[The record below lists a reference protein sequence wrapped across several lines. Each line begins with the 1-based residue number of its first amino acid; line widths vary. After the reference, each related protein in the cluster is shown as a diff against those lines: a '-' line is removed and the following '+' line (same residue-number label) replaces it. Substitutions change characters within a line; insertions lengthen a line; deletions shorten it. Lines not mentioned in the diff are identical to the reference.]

1 MNNNSFVLLR
11 TLLKST
17 SQWNIYRYCKDKK
30 KKGRIIGSFIGS
42 AILYLLLIGYCTFV
56 CVGYGK
62 IGLIDLMPGICS
74 LSISALAL
82 FFTLFK
88 TNGYLFNF
96 KEYDMLM
103 ALPLSPA
110 AIAGCKFLYMY
121 AKSLPWNMSISVAIL
136 IGYAININP
145 AIWVYPVWLILSLFL
160 PVIPMLAA
168 SFLGF
173 LIAKISSG
181 FRKKNI
187 IQTILSIVV
196 VLAVFALRFVIEY
209 FVRNEDQMNEVMV
222 LAAEKIRMAES
233 IYLPAAWFNGAVT
246 GFKISD
252 ILLLVGVT
260 VLLFV
265 AVFIPVGR
273 SYRSINSKLK
283 SHAASK
289 NFKMTA
295 QNGRSVLN
303 AIAYKEFRRMTGS
316 SIYITNAS
324 MGEIFA
330 VIIGI
335 AALFL
340 NIDDLLGTALHGA
353 PITMNMLYPAIP
365 MIVYFFIGMA
375 ATTTMTPSLEGKNYW
390 IVQSLPISKKTLWQ
404 GKMLYNMYLTVP
416 FAVFATICLCISARV
431 PILTSILNITLAV
444 CLCAFST
451 AWGCVCGVKYM
462 RLDWENEIEVV
473 KQGTGLAIYMFP
485 NMFATMGIIVLI
497 VFLSMKMDQNL
508 ILCILIVIYSALA
521 GLSYRKA
528 ISYK

>member
-11 TLLKST
+11 TLLRST

-42 AILYLLLIGYCTFV
+42 AILYLLLIGYCTV
-56 CVGYGK
+56 TCIGYGK

-110 AIAGCKFLYMY
+110 SIAGCKFLYMY

-136 IGYAININP
+136 IGYAINMKP

-173 LIAKISSG
+173 LIAKISAG

-187 IQTILSIVV
+187 IQTILSIIV

-222 LAAEKIRMAES
+222 LAAEKIRKTES

-252 ILLLVGVT
+252 ILLLMGVT

-295 QNGRSVLN
+295 QKGRSVLN
-303 AIAYKEFRRMTGS
+303 AIAFKEFKRMTGS

-340 NIDDLLGTALHGA
+340 NIDNLLGSALQGA
-353 PITMNMLYPAIP
+353 PVTMNMLYPAIP

-431 PILTSILNITLAV
+431 PILTSILNIILAV

-451 AWGCVCGVKYM
+451 TWGCVCGVKYM

-473 KQGTGLAIYMFP
+473 KQGTGLTLYMFP

-497 VFLSMKMDQNL
+497 VVLSMKMDQNL
-508 ILCILIVIYSALA
+508 ILCILILLYSSLA
-521 GLSYRKA
+521 GLSYKKA
-528 ISYK
+528 ISYT